1 MSIIQSVRCPNC
13 GKLAERLY
21 LPLLTQVQTQ
31 CGACD
36 YLLISCTR
44 TGKVIEAYY
53 PGLNYQ
59 KLSESSEQPNSSSL
73 RGISK
78 LLKIPVSKLLP
89 TTFAKS

>member
-21 LPLLTQVQTQ
+21 LPLLSQVQTQ

-44 TGKVIEAYY
+44 TGKVFEAYY

-59 KLSESSEQPNSSSL
+59 QLSEPSGKNLP
-73 RGISK
+73 IAK
-78 LLKIPVSKLLP
+78 FLKTSAPKVL
-89 TTFAKS
+89 AKA